1 MTFIV
6 SQSIYID
13 FFIFTVNVLDR
24 SDIKAFLHTAVFP
37 ENKIRFILLQNNL
50 GSQCAFML

>member
-6 SQSIYID
+6 SQAIYID